1 MHRPDDNPPPPA
13 PGVPG
18 VDPAAAAPAP
28 AGQSDQSPPPPGDDT
43 AARARLLTR
52 LHALRAA
59 VATDQ
64 PDHAALLSDDLLAA
78 ITAKAPRG
86 AKSLDAVPGMTEAVV
101 WALGARLMDEL
112 TAWREKEEARAK
124 KKKRPGTGPVS
135 EGSDQLSLSPSVG
148 PDQRNTPSAG
158 SEGSTPGAGGA
169 P

>member
-1 MHRPDDNPPPPA
+1 MHRPDDNPPPPES
-13 PGVPG
+13 GVPG
-18 VDPAAAAPAP
+18 VDPAAAVPTPPGLPDQAQPA
-28 AGQSDQSPPPPGDDT
+28 PGDDT
-43 AARARLLTR
+43 AARGRLLAR

-112 TAWREKEEARAK
+112 GAWREKEEAKAK

-148 PDQRNTPSAG
+148 SDQRNTPSAG